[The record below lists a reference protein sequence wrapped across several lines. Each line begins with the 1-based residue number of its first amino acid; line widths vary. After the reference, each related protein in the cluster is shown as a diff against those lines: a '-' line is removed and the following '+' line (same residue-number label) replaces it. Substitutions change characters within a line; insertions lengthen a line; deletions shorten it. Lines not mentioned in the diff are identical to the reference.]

1 MNKVILFGN
10 LTRDPEL
17 RTTPSGQSV
26 ATLGLATNR
35 RVKKDEQWTDV
46 PEFHTVVVWGRQ
58 AETSAQYLKKG
69 SQALIEG
76 RLQTR
81 NYEKDGQKHYRTEV
95 VAESVTFGSRGGQS
109 GGAAR
114 SSSAEQSRG
123 GDDQKA
129 PKDDAI
135 EYPTEDIN
143 PDDIPF

>member
-17 RTTPSGQSV
+17 KALPSGQHV
-26 ATLGLATNR
+26 ATFGLATNR

-69 SQALIEG
+69 SQALVEG

-81 NYEKDGQKHYRTEV
+81 SWEKDGAKQYRTEV
-95 VAESVTFGSRGGQS
+95 VAESVTFGSRGS
-109 GGAAR
+109 GGQRQAG
-114 SSSAEQSRG
+114 AEDGQFAPSKADG
-123 GDDQKA
+123 QA

-135 EYPTEDIN
+135 DYPTEDIN

>member
-10 LTRDPEL
+10 LTKDPEL

-26 ATLGLATNR
+26 ATLRLATNR
-35 RVKKDEQWTDV
+35 RVKKDEQWVDM
-46 PEFHTVVVWGRQ
+46 PEYHTVVVWGRQ

-69 SQALIEG
+69 SQVLVEG

-81 NYEKDGQKHYRTEV
+81 SWEKDGQKRYTTEV
-95 VAESVTFGSRGGQS
+95 VSEQVTFGRSA
-109 GGAAR
+109 GGAGSTPSAR
-114 SSSAEQSRG
+114 QSDAEAPQ
-123 GDDQKA
+123 QA

-135 EYPTEDIN
+135 DYPTEDIN

>member
-17 RTTPSGQSV
+17 RTTPGGQQV

-76 RLQTR
+76 RIQTR
-81 NYEKDGQKHYRTEV
+81 SWDKDGVKQYRTEV
-95 VAESVTFGSRGGQS
+95 VAESVTFGSRSTGSRQ
-109 GGAAR
+109 GADGEAPFTP
-114 SSSAEQSRG
+114 SKVEG
-123 GDDQKA
+123 QKA

-135 EYPTEDIN
+135 DYPTEDIN

>member
-17 RTTPSGQSV
+17 KALPSGQSV
-26 ATLGLATNR
+26 ASFGIATNR
-35 RVKKDEQWTDV
+35 RVKKDEQWQDV
-46 PEFHTVVVWGRQ
+46 PEFHNVVVWGRQ

-81 NYEKDGQKHYRTEV
+81 SWDKDGVKQYRTEV
-95 VAESVTFGSRGGQS
+95 VAESVTFGRAGGS
-109 GGAAR
+109 GG
-114 SSSAEQSRG
+114 SSAPARQ
-123 GDDQKA
+123 GDAAPQQA

-135 EYPTEDIN
+135 DYPVEDIN